1 MNRIVSTLLDL
12 LFPPRC
18 VFCRRLLEDGEP
30 ELCSACQTSLPWL
43 TGAAAEQRGTW
54 FALCVSPLAYRDTV
68 RDSLRRYKFQGRRWY
83 CRVYGALMAQCVRD
97 HLDGQYDLITWAPL
111 SEKRRRERGYDQAY
125 LLASRMAEALGTQA
139 VSTLRKIRH
148 TAAQS
153 GLEEDAAR
161 RSNVQGAYQ
170 ILDPALVRGK
180 RVLLADDIVTT
191 GSTLAACAQALAEAG
206 AAEVFC
212 VTAAR
217 ARF

>member
-1 MNRIVSTLLDL
+1 MNRLISAFLDL

-18 VFCRRLLEDGEP
+18 VFCQGLLEDGEAD
-30 ELCSACQTSLPWL
+30 LCGRCQESLPWL
-43 TGAAAEQRGTW
+43 TGEAAEQRGTW

-111 SEKRRRERGYDQAY
+111 SDRRRRERGYDQAY
-125 LLASRMAEALGTQA
+125 LLAGHMAQSLGTQA

-161 RSNVQGAYQ
+161 RTNVQGAYQ
-170 ILDPALVRGK
+170 VLDPALVAGK

-191 GSTLAACAQALAEAG
+191 GSTLAACAQALTEAG
-206 AAEVFC
+206 AEEVFC